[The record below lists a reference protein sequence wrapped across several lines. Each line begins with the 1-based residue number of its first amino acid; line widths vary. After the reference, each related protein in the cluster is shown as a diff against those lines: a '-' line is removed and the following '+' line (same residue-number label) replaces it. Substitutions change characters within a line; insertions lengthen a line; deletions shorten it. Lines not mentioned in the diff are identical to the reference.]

1 MASDFTTRFS
11 LVQYSK
17 IHKMVTSGTVDSTVR
32 RRSVDKR
39 RSILDAA
46 APVFG
51 DVGYERASIET
62 IAAAA
67 GVSKP
72 TIYSYFGG
80 KEDLFRESVADSARS
95 LNADSLAAVHSLD
108 VRSKNWRASLVRT
121 AFALTACQRSECAS
135 ALSRLVNAE
144 IRRDPSVFA
153 AVREAGYESIVE
165 ALAGRLAILSNTGM
179 LSIEDP
185 VLAAKQL
192 MALTQVE
199 LPDLTS
205 LGTKPASDA
214 AVRKAVAAGVDT
226 FVRAY
231 RP

>member
-1 MASDFTTRFS
+1 MTTSDATRAP
-11 LVQYSK
+11 
-17 IHKMVTSGTVDSTVR
+17 GR

-80 KEDLFRESVADSARS
+80 KEDLFRESVADSARA
-95 LNADSLAAVHSLD
+95 LNADAVETVRALD
-108 VRSKNWRASLVRT
+108 VRGKNWRTSLVKT
-121 AFALTACQRSECAS
+121 ALALTECQRSECAS
-135 ALSRLVNAE
+135 ALNRLVNAE

-153 AVREAGYESIVE
+153 AVRKAGHDPVIE
-165 ALAGRLAILSNTGM
+165 ALAGRLAMLSNSGSLT
-179 LSIEDP
+179 IEDP

-192 MALTQVE
+192 CALAMVE
-199 LPDLTS
+199 LPDLTY
-205 LGTKPASDA
+205 LGTVPVSDA
-214 AVRKAVAAGVDT
+214 ALRRAVTSGVDV
-226 FVRAY
+226 FIRAY
-231 RP
+231 ST